1 MSKGKWLLAAGHHHL
16 FHVIGPI
23 VAQARGYF
31 RAEGAGKCEFLS
43 TGSDAETI
51 EGMREGRYQI
61 GLDPKPFLVCEAKTK
76 GADLYIVGGFLNS
89 PAYAFMAAKG
99 RGIKTLKDLKGRKIS
114 VRKPDGI
121 DCRFT
126 RQLFRRE
133 GLDADEM
140 VHWVCKGS
148 PSRRFQQPLF
158 DSGEVDAAMIILR
171 DVPGMVKEGY
181 PLLANLN
188 QVYPH
193 GYAVRVTAVGGEVVR
208 GQSERLTALLRAL
221 IRAYRFMNQR
231 YEETMEIV
239 SRSGYKFDKDMD
251 ASLWEGKYHMFERI
265 PLDGMLGEEGL
276 KQVIEEEKAVGKLPD
291 SFNAQDILADRFV
304 REAAASVNRR
314 FGAGCE

>member
-1 MSKGKWLLAAGHHHL
+1 
-16 FHVIGPI
+16 
-23 VAQARGYF
+23 
-31 RAEGAGKCEFLS
+31 
-43 TGSDAETI
+43 
-51 EGMREGRYQI
+51 
-61 GLDPKPFLVCEAKTK
+61 
-76 GADLYIVGGFLNS
+76 
-89 PAYAFMAAKG
+89 
-99 RGIKTLKDLKGRKIS
+99 
-114 VRKPDGI
+114 
-121 DCRFT
+121 
-126 RQLFRRE
+126 
-133 GLDADEM
+133 
-140 VHWVCKGS
+140 
-148 PSRRFQQPLF
+148 
-158 DSGEVDAAMIILR
+158 MIILR

-181 PLLANLN
+181 PLLADLN